1 MKVKTQAS
9 NRMKDTNFAQRFHS
23 SQAKIITI
31 VLPPQLESE
40 EQNQDFLVFLVAL
53 KQPARSCCHNILIT
67 VLLFGNGWT
76 APIRAVWTHFILVT
90 LMTQSF
96 IGKNFIG
103 KKLKL

>member
-1 MKVKTQAS
+1 MKTQAS

-40 EQNQDFLVFLVAL
+40 EQNQGFLVFLVAL
-53 KQPARSCCHNILIT
+53 KQPARSCCRNTLIT
-67 VLLFGNGWT
+67 VLFGNGWPG
-76 APIRAVWTHFILVT
+76 PIRAVWTHLISVT

-96 IGKNFIG
+96 MGKNFIG
-103 KKLKL
+103 RKLKL